1 MTFLLILGS
10 FVCFV
15 SVLFS
20 CQEIDF
26 LTYIGVSVLDPFE
39 PGYVPAN
46 VPQTQ
51 LHSQWHRTKVWK
63 ACVEDFTPSSY
74 CRVKFLLKISHM
86 GNKESFGSSEWHLEG
101 HGFCH
106 AQVVAR
112 LELVQC
118 FFYTETGL
126 REKCNLSSR
135 DLVSTN
141 LNAHSSP
148 RRKIWFYRQ
157 FLPGLS
163 KSKISSRHQH

>member
-1 MTFLLILGS
+1 
-10 FVCFV
+10 
-15 SVLFS
+15 
-20 CQEIDF
+20 
-26 LTYIGVSVLDPFE
+26 
-39 PGYVPAN
+39 
-46 VPQTQ
+46 
-51 LHSQWHRTKVWK
+51 
-63 ACVEDFTPSSY
+63 
-74 CRVKFLLKISHM
+74 M

-126 REKCNLSSR
+126 REKCNLSSH

-148 RRKIWFYRQ
+148 GRKIWFYRQ

-163 KSKISSRHQH
+163 KSKISSRHQHQETFNKKKENGDRIEKERGGRGKGSEEKVKLTHKGQLYLQRWGNGECWNFFSHEDEEQVFLFP